1 MNMTWMGIRAGVAV
15 AAAAVLALAP
25 GSTAGAASGHDRW
38 LGLAG
43 GHIGHY
49 SWTVETKP
57 QTGVSG
63 DTGSRP
69 CLLVGT
75 TLQID
80 PFNLLRSRNRQCA
93 GPGGIS
99 ATDPPLVANGVQPS
113 SGGPAEIT
121 VIGMIFPSAARRL
134 RVTLAGGGT
143 RTIELDRLSARQ
155 ARAAGLKPFRYAA
168 FAARGEWCAERLVS
182 ENGRGRVL
190 WDSGTDG
197 YECGAKGPP
206 RFAAP

>member
-1 MNMTWMGIRAGVAV
+1 MKTTRMGTRPGIAI
-15 AAAAVLALAP
+15 AATAILALAL
-25 GSTAGAASGHDRW
+25 GATAGATSDRDRW

-49 SWTVETKP
+49 SWTVETRP
-57 QTGVSG
+57 QSST
-63 DTGSRP
+63 RP

-93 GPGGIS
+93 GPGGLS

-121 VIGMIFPSAARRL
+121 VIGMIFPFAARRL
-134 RVTLAGGGT
+134 RVTLAEGGT
-143 RTIELDRLSARQ
+143 RTIDLERLSAKR
-155 ARAAGLKPFRYAA
+155 ARAFGLKPFRYAA

-190 WDSGTDG
+190 WDSGTDS
-197 YECGAKGPP
+197 YECGTKGPP

>member
-1 MNMTWMGIRAGVAV
+1 MRTISNRGAGIAV
-15 AAAAVLALAP
+15 AAMAILALSLSAP
-25 GSTAGAASGHDRW
+25 AGAAPDQDRW

-49 SWTVETKP
+49 TWTVEAKP
-57 QTGVSG
+57 QTRI
-63 DTGSRP
+63 RP

-75 TLQID
+75 TLQVD
-80 PFNLLRSRNRQCA
+80 AFNLLRSRNRQCA

-113 SGGPAEIT
+113 SGGPADIT
-121 VIGMIFPSAARRL
+121 VVGMIFPPAARRL
-134 RVTLAGGGT
+134 RVTLSEGAT
-143 RTIELDRLSARQ
+143 RTIDLDRLSAKQ
-155 ARAAGLKPFRYAA
+155 ARASGLKPFRYAA

-182 ENGRGRVL
+182 ENSRGRVL

-197 YECGAKGPP
+197 YECGAEGPP

>member
-1 MNMTWMGIRAGVAV
+1 LAI
-15 AAAAVLALAP
+15 AAMAILGLAFGPA
-25 GSTAGAASGHDRW
+25 AGATSDHDRW
-38 LGLAG
+38 FGLAG
-43 GHIGHY
+43 GHVGHY
-49 SWTVETKP
+49 TWTVEAKP
-57 QTGVSG
+57 QSGVQG
-63 DTGSRP
+63 ARGGGEP

-80 PFNLLRSRNRQCA
+80 PFNLLRNRNRQCA

-113 SGGPAEIT
+113 SGGPADIT
-121 VIGMIFPSAARRL
+121 VVGMIFPPAARRL
-134 RVTLAGGGT
+134 RVTLAEGGT
-143 RTIELDRLSARQ
+143 RSIDLRQLSAAQ
-155 ARAAGLKPFRYAA
+155 ARASGLKPFRYAA

-190 WDSGTDG
+190 WDSGTDS
-197 YECGAKGPP
+197 YQCGGAEGPP